1 MSKRL
6 LRKGA
11 VSAPEKAK
19 VGASKSSLT
28 IETICPDFQEWPD
41 SWKGENKDVPYGQG
55 LIDLF
60 RPFIQSLI
68 DHGWS
73 KATIRNHID
82 NLWLLGGEIIR
93 EVNDGNEYRR
103 FTPRQK
109 LMETIGLEGGP
120 YCRHLD
126 SEEEMRSF
134 DATCRKLYK
143 YLLGEKG
150 KLS

>member
-1 MSKRL
+1 MP
-6 LRKGA
+6 
-11 VSAPEKAK
+11 V
-19 VGASKSSLT
+19 LT

-41 SWKGENKDVPYGQG
+41 SWKGEDKDVPFGEG
-55 LIDLF
+55 LTEAF

-68 DHGWS
+68 NAGRT
-73 KATIRNHID
+73 KKTIRNHID

-93 EVNDGNEYRR
+93 EVNDDNEYRR

-109 LMETIGLEGGP
+109 LLDSIGPEGGP

-126 SEEEMRSF
+126 SEEESRSF

-143 YLLGEKG
+143 HLLGEKAG
-150 KLS
+150 PS